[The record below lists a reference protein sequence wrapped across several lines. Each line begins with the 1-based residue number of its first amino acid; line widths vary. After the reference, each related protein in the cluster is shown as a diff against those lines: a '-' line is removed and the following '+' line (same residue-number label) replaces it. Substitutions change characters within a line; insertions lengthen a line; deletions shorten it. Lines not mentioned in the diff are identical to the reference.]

1 MDRSRKNEQSILVSG
16 GSRGLGLH
24 LLEGFLQAGNKVAS
38 FARSETS
45 EVQRLRTQYP
55 ERFYFEPLDT
65 LDQEGVKAFVKTVD
79 TRFGRIDALV
89 NNAAVG
95 QDELLVHTSSARI
108 AEILSI
114 NVTAPILLTR
124 LVARRMLLQGDGGR
138 ILNIT
143 SICASRGYPGLAV
156 YAASK
161 GALDAFTRSMARELG
176 EAGITFNSIAPGFF
190 ASEMSSVLLP
200 QQMEAIR
207 NRTPTGRLT
216 NEDHVLAVA
225 ELLLSRDTN
234 INGQT
239 IVVDGGISV

>member
-1 MDRSRKNEQSILVSG
+1 MDGSRTKDQTILVSG

-24 LLEGFLQAGNKVAS
+24 LVEGFLQAGNKVAS
-38 FARSETS
+38 FARSETPA
-45 EVQRLRTQYP
+45 VQRLRTDCAD
-55 ERFYFEPLDT
+55 RFYFEPLDA
-65 LDQEGVKAFVKTVD
+65 LNQEGVQSFVKTVD
-79 TRFGRIDALV
+79 ARFGRIDALV

-95 QDELLVHTSSARI
+95 QDELLVHTSPARI
-108 AEILSI
+108 AQILNI
-114 NVTAPILLTR
+114 NITAPILLTR
-124 LVARRMLLQGDGGR
+124 LVARRMLLQGHGGR

-143 SICASRGYPGLAV
+143 SICASRGYAGLAV

-225 ELLLSRDTN
+225 DLLLSRETN